1 MKKIIFLVAL
11 FAVFESISF
20 GQSNFYFENKNAYS
34 ISISLENY
42 ENGNSYLILS
52 PFYSIN
58 GNFDFGLNMGYSLKS
73 PNVFRVNPQVYMRLF
88 KEDGT
93 KKSFNFAYGLG
104 YQYESSSQMVDN
116 EKINTT
122 ANYFQQ
128 NTLFYYT
135 VPFEKFTFQP
145 QFNIIWYF
153 GETQTNNVTSPS
165 KNNPS
170 NINPDSFADYKFG
183 FALIF
188 NKGNYTWNFVPSLF
202 INHEGKTVALQVGVT
217 F

>member
-1 MKKIIFLVAL
+1 MKKIIFLVM
-11 FAVFESISF
+11 FCSISGFQSF
-20 GQSNFYFENKNAYS
+20 GQSNFYFENRNAFS
-34 ISISLENY
+34 ISMAFEKFEDN
-42 ENGNSYLILS
+42 NSFLVLS

-73 PNVFRVNPQVYMRLF
+73 PNVFRINPQVYMRLF
-88 KEDGT
+88 NENPS

-104 YQYESSSQMVDN
+104 YQYESSSEMIDN

-128 NTLFYYT
+128 NTLFYYNI
-135 VPFEKFTFQP
+135 PLENFTFQP
-145 QFNIIWYF
+145 QLNIIWYL
-153 GETQTNNVTSPS
+153 GESQTDNVTSPN

-170 NINPDSFADYKFG
+170 DIHPDSFADYKIG
-183 FALIF
+183 FAFIF
-188 NKGNYTWNFVPSLF
+188 NKDNFTWNLIPSIFLD
-202 INHEGKTVALQVGVT
+202 HEGKTFALQVGVT

>member
-1 MKKIIFLVAL
+1 MKKIMFLVSL
-11 FAVFESISF
+11 FAISESISF
-20 GQSNFYFENKNAYS
+20 GQSNFYFEDRNAFS
-34 ISISLENY
+34 VSMSFEKY
-42 ENGNSYLILS
+42 EDNNSYLVLS

-58 GNFDFGLNMGYSLKS
+58 GNFDFGLNAGYSLKS
-73 PNVFRVNPQVYMRLF
+73 PNVFRINPVVNMRLF
-88 KEDGT
+88 NENPF

-104 YQYESSSQMVDN
+104 YQYESSSQTVDN

-135 VPFEKFTFQP
+135 IPLENFTIQP

-153 GETQTNNVTSPS
+153 GESQTNNVTTLS

-170 NINPDSFADYKFG
+170 DINPDSFADYKLG
-183 FALIF
+183 FAFIF
-188 NKGNYTWNFVPSLF
+188 DKGNFTWNLVPTLF
-202 INHEGKTVALQVGVT
+202 IDHEGKTFSLQAGIT